1 MNKTFMGIVTE
12 TEKTYDQIR
21 ELFPLAAGYILTN
34 AHRRR
39 VYMKINAREMYH
51 IARLRGDAHA
61 QWDIRET
68 AAEMLKLG
76 RVAMPLAL
84 ILATGKDGF
93 SSLHNQVFA
102 GRTTFG
108 Q

>member
-1 MNKTFMGIVTE
+1 MV
-12 TEKTYDQIR
+12 
-21 ELFPLAAGYILTN
+21 
-34 AHRRR
+34 
-39 VYMKINAREMYH
+39 
-51 IARLRGDAHA
+51 
-61 QWDIRET
+61 
-68 AAEMLKLG
+68 KLG

-102 GRTTFG
+102 GGTTFG